1 MAQNGWFA
9 SPEYIRII
17 MFALALKTTETDLR
31 KITSETVTN
40 NSNIFLLVLCE
51 SS

>member
-9 SPEYIRII
+9 SPEYIRI

-40 NSNIFLLVLCE
+40 NSNIF
-51 SS
+51 